1 MKTVTVQN
9 TINRNV
15 NKVWVLWTTPEHIKN
30 WNFASPEWHCP
41 KAEHDLKVGGKLNYQ
56 MAAKD
61 GTMAFD
67 YTATFTKL
75 VPNELMEYK
84 LDDGRKV
91 TISFSGN
98 GDATEVI
105 ETFEIE
111 DENSIEM
118 QRQGWQAI
126 LDNFKK
132 YVESN

>member
-9 TINRNV
+9 TINRKINQ
-15 NKVWVLWTTPEHIKN
+15 VWELWTTPEHIKN
-30 WNFASPEWHCP
+30 WNFASLEWHCP
-41 KAEHDLKVGGKLNYQ
+41 KAEHDLKVGGKLNYH

-61 GTMAFD
+61 GSMAFD

-75 VPNELMEYK
+75 EPNELMEYK

-91 TISFSGN
+91 TISVTGN
-98 GDATEVI
+98 GDTTEVI

-111 DENSIEM
+111 DENSIDM